1 VKRRGDPD
9 RCWTHRPGVL
19 QRTDVFDPE
28 RIKRLNDKGNG
39 MESQAFSAAD
49 YSLRTIDLIPPD
61 DFEDEDDT
69 DVRWLEYCRMAS
81 TVPRDEV
88 LAVVLDEL
96 NSPVSPLFDLIDDAL
111 ATPHPEPDRP
121 RTNVTDLIKLGQAIL
136 NMVAMAVDDQVSMR
150 TAIGGAR

>member
-1 VKRRGDPD
+1 
-9 RCWTHRPGVL
+9 
-19 QRTDVFDPE
+19 
-28 RIKRLNDKGNG
+28 
-39 MESQAFSAAD
+39 MESQAFLPAD
-49 YSLRTIDLIPPD
+49 YSLRSQDLLPPD
-61 DFEDEDDT
+61 DFEDEDDA

-136 NMVAMAVDDQVSMR
+136 NLVARVVDDQVGRRM
-150 TAIGGAR
+150 AVEVPHD

>member
-1 VKRRGDPD
+1 MS
-9 RCWTHRPGVL
+9 T
-19 QRTDVFDPE
+19 E
-28 RIKRLNDKGNG
+28 N
-39 MESQAFSAAD
+39 FSFKD
-49 YSLRTIDLIPPD
+49 YSLSSVDLIPPD

-96 NSPVSPLFDLIDDAL
+96 NSPASPLFDLIDDAL

-121 RTNVTDLIKLGQAIL
+121 RTNVTELIKLGQAVL
-136 NMVAMAVDDQVSMR
+136 NLVAKAVDDAVNLRMA
-150 TAIGGAR
+150 TGGVR